1 MNLPNSEVEGV
12 RVGLFGV
19 VRPIGDVEYVE
30 DRVCTFASEPDWLG
44 AGADE
49 DEFDLVGDLT
59 RSLDTFVTQ
68 LPGRFPAQ
76 ILPGHRCCRLVE
88 RVKLARDLED
98 DIHALEAIRIP
109 RSIEDAD
116 ADRRRPTL
124 ERAAIS
130 VDASLRGISHG
141 VPGGGLELVASLDTP
156 QAPRE
161 IFWGGELN
169 SAWIRLF
176 PRAADFFSRRVTG
189 VFGLFRL
196 G

>member
-12 RVGLFGV
+12 RVGLFEV

-98 DIHALEAIRIP
+98 DIHASEAIRIP
-109 RSIEDAD
+109 RSTEDAD

-130 VDASLRGISHG
+130 VDASLRGISRG
-141 VPGGGLELVASLDTP
+141 VPGEGLELVASLDTP
-156 QAPRE
+156 QAPTRN
-161 IFWGGELN
+161 ISGAELN

>member
-1 MNLPNSEVEGV
+1 VNLPNSEVEGV

-59 RSLDTFVTQ
+59 RSLDTFITQ

-98 DIHALEAIRIP
+98 DIHASEAIRIP

-116 ADRRRPTL
+116 ADRRRPL
-124 ERAAIS
+124 S
-130 VDASLRGISHG
+130 
-141 VPGGGLELVASLDTP
+141 
-156 QAPRE
+156 
-161 IFWGGELN
+161 
-169 SAWIRLF
+169 
-176 PRAADFFSRRVTG
+176 SRP
-189 VFGLFRL
+189 L
-196 G
+196 

>member
-30 DRVCTFASEPDWLG
+30 DRVCTFAGEPDWLG

-59 RSLDTFVTQ
+59 RSLDTFIPQ
-68 LPGRFPAQ
+68 LAGRFPAQ

-98 DIHALEAIRIP
+98 DIHASEAIRIP

-116 ADRRRPTL
+116 ADRRRPL
-124 ERAAIS
+124 S
-130 VDASLRGISHG
+130 
-141 VPGGGLELVASLDTP
+141 
-156 QAPRE
+156 
-161 IFWGGELN
+161 
-169 SAWIRLF
+169 
-176 PRAADFFSRRVTG
+176 SRP
-189 VFGLFRL
+189 L
-196 G
+196 

>member
-1 MNLPNSEVEGV
+1 VNLPNSEVEGV
-12 RVGLFGV
+12 RVGLFEV

-30 DRVCTFASEPDWLG
+30 DRVCTFAGEPDWLA

-59 RSLDTFVTQ
+59 RSLDTFITQ

-109 RSIEDAD
+109 RSTEDAD

-141 VPGGGLELVASLDTP
+141 IPGEGWSLLP
-156 QAPRE
+156 VWPPR
-161 IFWGGELN
+161 
-169 SAWIRLF
+169 
-176 PRAADFFSRRVTG
+176 
-189 VFGLFRL
+189 
-196 G
+196 

>member
-98 DIHALEAIRIP
+98 DIHASEATRIP

-116 ADRRRPTL
+116 ADRPLSSGPLLAST
-124 ERAAIS
+124 RAFG
-130 VDASLRGISHG
+130 ASRTGT
-141 VPGGGLELVASLDTP
+141 GGRAGACCQSGHPATP
-156 QAPRE
+156 PRE
-161 IFWGGELN
+161 ISGAELN
-169 SAWIRLF
+169 S
-176 PRAADFFSRRVTG
+176 RR
-189 VFGLFRL
+189 
-196 G
+196 